1 VQTIAESLRLP
12 CAYTSKVIYNL
23 YNSGLVE
30 AVSTPTKS
38 PTQTMPAGFF
48 DLLVS
53 ELTDAIGPMATII
66 AHDQIASLGECTDAF
81 PKARLEEL
89 IGLISNEICCWKR
102 FFKDS
107 SKMVGELQ
115 PFKAL

>member
-1 VQTIAESLRLP
+1 MQTIAESLRLP

-53 ELTDAIGPMATII
+53 EHTDAIGPMAAII
-66 AHDQIASLGECTDAF
+66 AHDHIASLGESTDAF

-89 IGLISNEICCWKR
+89 IGLISNEILDESLKNR
-102 FFKDS
+102 FQQQ
-107 SKMVGELQ
+107 MVGELQ
-115 PFKAL
+115 PFKAP